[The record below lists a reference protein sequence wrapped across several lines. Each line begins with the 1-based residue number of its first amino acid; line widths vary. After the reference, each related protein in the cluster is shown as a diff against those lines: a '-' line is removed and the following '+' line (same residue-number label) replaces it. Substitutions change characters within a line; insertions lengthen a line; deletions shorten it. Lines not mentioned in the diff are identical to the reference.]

1 MKESRPLVSVIIPV
15 YNGEAFL
22 AEAVES
28 IQRQD
33 YHPLEI
39 IIVDDGSTDGT
50 ATVASRFKE
59 HVRYIYQSNSWPAA
73 ARNRGLRMANGEVIG
88 FLDADDLWTEK
99 KLELQLGRMAKDQS
113 VDIIIGLQ
121 LFVKVDGVVDGK
133 HTFEKLLDPLVNL
146 NLGSALFRRAVFD
159 RVGFF
164 DETLYYCDDWDWFM
178 RARELGVPMVI
189 HQDVTLVQRRHES
202 NMTNNT
208 VLGNR
213 YMMQMLKKSLD
224 RRRRK
229 DDSPG
234 TSLPGLSDFEEKP
247 AR

>member
-1 MKESRPLVSVIIPV
+1 MVSVIIPV
-15 YNGEAFL
+15 YNGEDYF
-22 AEAVES
+22 AEAIES
-28 IQRQD
+28 VLAQA
-33 YHPLEI
+33 YNPLEI
-39 IIVDDGSTDGT
+39 IAVDDGSTDGT
-50 ATVASRFKE
+50 AAIASSFSE
-59 HVRYIYQSNSWPAA
+59 DVRYVYQPNSGPAA
-73 ARNRGLRMANGEVIG
+73 ARNRGLRMARGEVIG
-88 FLDADDLWTEK
+88 FVDADDLWVEN
-99 KLELQLGRMAKDQS
+99 KLDLQLGRLAKDQS

-121 LFVKVDGVVDGK
+121 LFVKIDGVVDGK
-133 HTFEKLLDPLVNL
+133 HKFEKLLDPLVNL

-224 RRRRK
+224 RRRRQ
-229 DDSPG
+229 DGSPV
-234 TSLPGLSDFEEKP
+234 TSLPELSDFQEKSNG
-247 AR
+247 